1 MNSSRFMIALILI
14 FFASWLYTEII
25 EHVKRAEFV
34 NEVEDFMHRGDRFT
48 REDGEHLQR
57 EICRLDPNCVVK
69 N

>member
-1 MNSSRFMIALILI
+1 MNSSRFMIALIVI

-25 EHVKRAEFV
+25 EHVKRVEFK
-34 NEVEDFMHRGDRFT
+34 EHVEAFMNRGDRFT